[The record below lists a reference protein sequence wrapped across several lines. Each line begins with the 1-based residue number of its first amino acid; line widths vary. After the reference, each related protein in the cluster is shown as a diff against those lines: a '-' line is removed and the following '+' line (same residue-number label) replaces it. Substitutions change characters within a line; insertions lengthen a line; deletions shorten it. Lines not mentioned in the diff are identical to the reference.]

1 MSRATSPGWQ
11 SSPGKDLTKRQR
23 AKLRA
28 NWQELAE
35 YLAPSGI
42 AWSWGESGLS
52 ERLKYYLRHHSLIVR
67 DADDDSKWQTT
78 EALWVAVLEDAADDE
93 EIGRSAGGQCKLPQ
107 EARSSCTPSRA
118 AGCGVHTTP
127 GGRGG
132 VETRQATLAGDLV
145 ETVNDEEAT
154 DTGLMEQNFAKG
166 QSNGDPGE
174 RADRQLLLSRW
185 TGIDTDVTAWDVTVS
200 TGKSRLRR
208 IDA

>member
-1 MSRATSPGWQ
+1 VSRAASPGWQ
-11 SSPGKDLTKRQR
+11 SSPVDDLTRSER
-23 AKLRA
+23 ATIRA
-28 NWQELAE
+28 YWGELAE
-35 YLAPSGI
+35 YLAAPGI
-42 AWSWGESGLS
+42 AWEWRESGLS
-52 ERLKYYLRHHSLIVR
+52 ERLKHYLRHHGLIVR

-78 EALWVAVLEDAADDE
+78 EALWVAVLQDAADDE
-93 EIGRSAGGQCKLPQ
+93 EIGRSAGGQCKLPEVAQ
-107 EARSSCTPSRA
+107 VSSTPARA
-118 AGCGVHTTP
+118 AGSGVHTTP

-145 ETVNDEEAT
+145 ETVNDEEVT
-154 DTGLMEQNFAKG
+154 DTGLMEQNLAKG

-174 RADRQLLLSRW
+174 RADRQLPLSRW